1 MASGACRRYSP
12 RTFSRVVPDSFDLR
26 RSFMKQS
33 KAYSFVGP
41 IKPIAILGMA
51 LILGFLTACGSKKDA
66 QSLVKAGAASSE
78 GLVKYYDSL
87 VEANTKYLRSLSY
100 STGIT
105 FDG

>member
-12 RTFSRVVPDSFDLR
+12 RTFSRVVPDPFDLR

-41 IKPIAILGMA
+41 IKPIAILGLA

-66 QSLVKAGAASSE
+66 QSLVKAGATFLK
-78 GLVKYYDSL
+78 GLVKYFHSL
-87 VEANTKYLRSLSY
+87 VGKKKKNLRNPS
-100 STGIT
+100 
-105 FDG
+105 